1 MGLVLCRSQ
10 PSAGESTDHPIMF
23 YYIGE
28 IAKQATM
35 FFFQILLLSVLF
47 VNVDPIERLLVVT
60 ENFGAFFCPPPPP
73 PQARAGV
80 GDDCL
85 GRAV

>member
-1 MGLVLCRSQ
+1 
-10 PSAGESTDHPIMF
+10 MF